1 MTSAAPE
8 ERRAG
13 PAPGT
18 DPETRERILRAGM
31 RCAAQFGRAKTTLQ
45 DVALAAGV
53 SRATI
58 YRYFADRGALFSGI
72 REYEHEHDRVEFE
85 RLAGRARTLTD
96 AVAALGEVLAATAS
110 RYRVGAH
117 LAAGDE
123 SLATY
128 MALRSGRERDR
139 AARMIRPYVVRAA
152 ESGQL
157 RPGISAAEAEEW
169 IALALVQ
176 ATSLAPLHAVDV
188 DDPAAVGRWLARMT
202 CAGIVA

>member
-1 MTSAAPE
+1 MTSTAPE
-8 ERRAG
+8 ESR
-13 PAPGT
+13 PAAGT
-18 DPETRERILRAGM
+18 DPETRDRILRAGM
-31 RCAAQFGRAKTTLQ
+31 RCTAQYGRAKTTLQ

-72 REYEHEHDRVEFE
+72 REYEHDHDRAEFE
-85 RLAGRARTLTD
+85 RLAAGARTLDD
-96 AVAALGEVLAATAS
+96 AVAALGEVLAGTAS

-128 MALRSGRERDR
+128 MALRSGRERER
-139 AARMIRPYVVRAA
+139 AAGMIRPYVARAA
-152 ESGQL
+152 DAGEL
-157 RPGISAAEAEEW
+157 RPGISTGEAEEW

-176 ATSLAPLHAVDV
+176 ATSLAPLHSVDG

-202 CAGIVA
+202 CSGICA